1 MRALLSRFFLI
12 LTWSPGKIRFSGC
25 SLAHNAFW
33 RKFANSVKSGCV
45 SRELKT
51 TGVISRRAGIFKNF
65 PLQKLGSARGSR
77 AGAGVAPAQIGIRKS
92 KTSRWRAAALI
103 ALNLFMIAHIIQ
115 WRVTGKTIS
124 PIEPSETMQTIQGGF
139 VNAGFIFFSLAILA
153 TLIFGRFVCG
163 WGCHILALQDLCGW
177 LLKKMG
183 LHPKPFRSR
192 LLVYVPLIGALYMF
206 VWPVLYRSIW
216 NPEHQPLIP
225 KFTNHLVTTN
235 FWQTFPSVAVAIPFL
250 FVCGFMTVY
259 FLGQKGFCTYACPY
273 GGFFGLADKFSPGK
287 IRVTPACNQCGHCTA
302 TCTSNVLVHAEVKQ
316 YGMVVDPGCMKCM
329 DCVSVCPNDALYF
342 GFGKPTILVPK
353 SDAIRKNYS
362 LTWPEEIIG
371 TVVFLGSFLAVRG
384 VYALVPFLMAL
395 GWATVTTFLTLK
407 MWRLFRARELS
418 FYRFNLKSSGNIR
431 KAGWAFAA
439 FACAWIGL
447 NAHSG
452 WVRYH
457 EFRGNIAFQ
466 KIQVPDELALAQ
478 ANPARWLRPA
488 DRENIVEGKKH
499 YDAAS
504 RLGLFVNNEA
514 LPKLA
519 WFEYLLSNAEQSVQV
534 LSLAAA
540 YQKGESKALSLY
552 YRGAI
557 LNRLGRYEEARASLD
572 EALAERDDL
581 ILARQEKGE
590 SLWQL
595 GHRDE
600 AISVWTDAVQRNAR
614 LALANNELAGAERSL
629 GKLEEATAH
638 ERQADQ
644 FTPKDPLYHW
654 MLGRRLQD
662 LGMTELAEKHF
673 QQADQVDPGNGTP
686 HNR

>member
-1 MRALLSRFFLI
+1 LQAPVRELAA
-12 LTWSPGKIRFSGC
+12 C
-25 SLAHNAFW
+25 SLARRAFW
-33 RKFANSVKSGCV
+33 SKFANLVKSGCV

-51 TGVISRRAGIFKNF
+51 MGPISRRAT
-65 PLQKLGSARGSR
+65 
-77 AGAGVAPAQIGIRKS
+77 AGVNVPGYSKTGIRKS
-92 KTSRWRAAALI
+92 RTSRWRAAALI
-103 ALNLFMIAHIIQ
+103 TLNLFMIAHIIQ
-115 WRVTGKTIS
+115 WRIMGKTIS
-124 PIEPSETMQTIQGGF
+124 PIEPSETMHTLQKGF
-139 VNAGFIFFSLAILA
+139 VNAGFIFFTLAILA

-206 VWPVLYRSIW
+206 VWPTAYRFFH
-216 NPEHQPLIP
+216 NPAYEPVIP

-235 FWQTFPSVAVAIPFL
+235 FWATFPSVAVAIPFL
-250 FVCGFMTVY
+250 FICGFVTVY

-342 GFGKPTILVPK
+342 GFGKPTLLAPK
-353 SDAIRKNYS
+353 SNAIKRNYS
-362 LTWPEEIIG
+362 LTWPEEIVG
-371 TVVFLGSFLAVRG
+371 TLVFLGSFLAVRG

-395 GWATVTTFLTLK
+395 GCAAVTTFLTLK
-407 MWRLFRARELS
+407 TWRLFRAKELS
-418 FYRFNLKSSGNIR
+418 LYRFDLKSSGKIR
-431 KAGWAFAA
+431 KAGWAFAI

-457 EFRGNIAFQ
+457 EVLGNRAFQ

-478 ANPARWLRPA
+478 TKPARWLSPA
-488 DRENIVEGKKH
+488 DQQNVLKGKEH
-499 YDAAS
+499 LEAAS
-504 RLGLFVNNEA
+504 KLGLFVNSEA

-519 WFEYLLSNAEQSVQV
+519 WFEYLLGNAEQSVQV
-534 LSLAAA
+534 LGQAAA
-540 YQKGESKALSLY
+540 HQKGEGKALSLY

-557 LNRLGRYEEARASLD
+557 LNRLGRYDEAQASLD

-600 AISVWTDAVQRNAR
+600 AIEAWTDAVQRNPR
-614 LALANNELAGAERSL
+614 LTLVNNELAGAKQSL
-629 GKLEEATAH
+629 GKLDEANSH

-644 FTPKDPLYHW
+644 FTPNDPLYHW
-654 MLGRRLQD
+654 MIGRRLQD

-673 QQADQVDPGNGTP
+673 QQAGQLDPGGEMP
-686 HNR
+686 AEGLRR

>member
-1 MRALLSRFFLI
+1 MG
-12 LTWSPGKIRFSGC
+12 P
-25 SLAHNAFW
+25 
-33 RKFANSVKSGCV
+33 V
-45 SRELKT
+45 
-51 TGVISRRAGIFKNF
+51 SRRAT
-65 PLQKLGSARGSR
+65 
-77 AGAGVAPAQIGIRKS
+77 AGASAFAKATAGQAAPGYSKTGIRKS

-115 WRVTGKTIS
+115 WQIMGKTVS
-124 PIEPSETMQTIQGGF
+124 PIEPSETMYTLQRGF

-163 WGCHILALQDLCGW
+163 WGCHILALQDFCGW

-206 VWPVLYRSIW
+206 VWPVVYRSIW

-371 TVVFLGSFLAVRG
+371 TLVFLGSFLAVRG

-557 LNRLGRYEEARASLD
+557 LNRMGRYEEARASLD

-662 LGMTELAEKHF
+662 LGMTDLAEKHF

>member
-1 MRALLSRFFLI
+1 M
-12 LTWSPGKIRFSGC
+12 
-25 SLAHNAFW
+25 
-33 RKFANSVKSGCV
+33 KSGCV

-51 TGVISRRAGIFKNF
+51 KGPISRRAAFFKNS
-65 PLQKLGSARGSR
+65 PLQKT
-77 AGAGVAPAQIGIRKS
+77 GIRKS
-92 KTSRWRAAALI
+92 KTSRWRATALI
-103 ALNLFMIAHIIQ
+103 LLNLFMIAHIIQ
-115 WRVTGKTIS
+115 WRVMGKTVS
-124 PIEPSETMQTIQGGF
+124 PIEPSETMQTLQGGF

-206 VWPVLYRSIW
+206 VWPTVYRLFH
-216 NPEHQPLIP
+216 NPEHTAIIP

-250 FVCGFMTVY
+250 FVCGFVTVY

-329 DCVSVCPNDALYF
+329 DCVSVCPTNALYF
-342 GFGKPTILVPK
+342 GFGKPAILVPK
-353 SDAIRKNYS
+353 SNAIRKSYS
-362 LTWPEEIIG
+362 VTWPEEIVG
-371 TVVFLGSFLAVRG
+371 ALVFFGSFLAVRG

-395 GWATVTTFLTLK
+395 GCATVTTFLALK
-407 MWRLFRARELS
+407 AWRLFRAKELS
-418 FYRFNLKSSGNIR
+418 FYRFNLKSSGKIR

-447 NAHSG
+447 NAHTG

-457 EFRGNIAFQ
+457 EFLGNRAFG
-466 KIQVPDELALAQ
+466 KIQLPDELALAQ
-478 ANPARWLRPA
+478 LNPERWLSPA
-488 DRENIVEGKKH
+488 DRDNVLAGKRH
-499 YDAAS
+499 FLAAS
-504 RLGLFVNNEA
+504 RLGLFVNSEA

-519 WFEYLLSNAEQSVQV
+519 WFEYLLGDPEQSVQ
-534 LSLAAA
+534 LLGEAAA
-540 YQKGESKALSLY
+540 HQKEKSKALSLY

-557 LNRLGRYEEARASLD
+557 LNRLGRYQLALASLD
-572 EALAERDDL
+572 AALEERDDL

-590 SLWQL
+590 SLWQF
-595 GHRDE
+595 GRRED
-600 AISVWTDAVQRNAR
+600 AVAVWTDAVQRNAR
-614 LALANNELAGAERSL
+614 LALANNELAGAERLL
-629 GKLEEATAH
+629 GKSKEATAH
-638 ERQADQ
+638 EQQADQ
-644 FTPKDPLYHW
+644 FTPNESLYHW
-654 MLGRRLQD
+654 VLGRRLQD

-673 QQADQVDPGNGTP
+673 RQATELDRDGELP
-686 HNR
+686 REE

>member
-1 MRALLSRFFLI
+1 VRYPIRAAC
-12 LTWSPGKIRFSGC
+12 TC
-25 SLAHNAFW
+25 ALAHGAFW
-33 RKFANSVKSGCV
+33 RKFRNLVKSGCV

-51 TGVISRRAGIFKNF
+51 TGPISRRAGPAAAGKNS
-65 PLQKLGSARGSR
+65 PIQKT
-77 AGAGVAPAQIGIRKS
+77 GIRKS

-103 ALNLFMIAHIIQ
+103 TLNLFMIAHIIQ
-115 WRVTGKTIS
+115 WRIMGKTIS
-124 PIEPSETMQTIQGGF
+124 PIEPSETMHTLQKGF

-206 VWPVLYRSIW
+206 VWPTAYRLFW
-216 NPEHQPLIP
+216 NPAHEPVIP

-250 FVCGFMTVY
+250 FICGFVTVY

-273 GGFFGLADKFSPGK
+273 GGFFGIADKFSPGK

-342 GFGKPTILVPK
+342 GFGTPTILVPK
-353 SDAIRKNYS
+353 SDAIRKSYS
-362 LTWPEEIIG
+362 VTWPEEIIG
-371 TVVFLGSFLAVRG
+371 ALVFLGSFLAVRG

-395 GWATVTTFLTLK
+395 GCATVTTFLTLK
-407 MWRLFRARELS
+407 MWRLVRAKELS
-418 FYRFNLKSSGNIR
+418 FYRFNLKSAGRIR
-431 KAGWAFAA
+431 TAGWAFAI

-457 EFRGNIAFQ
+457 EVRGNRAFQ

-478 ANPARWLRPA
+478 ANPARWVRPA
-488 DRENIVEGKKH
+488 DRENILGGKQ
-499 YDAAS
+499 DFQAAS
-504 RLGLFVNNEA
+504 RVGLFVNSEA

-519 WFEYLLSNAEQSVQV
+519 WFEYLLGNAEQSVQ
-534 LSLAAA
+534 LLGQAAA
-540 YQKGESKALSLY
+540 HQKGESKALSLY

-557 LNRLGRYEEARASLD
+557 LNRVGRYEEARASLD

-595 GHRDE
+595 GRRDE
-600 AISVWTDAVQRNAR
+600 AISVWTDAVQQNAR

-629 GKLEEATAH
+629 GKLEEASAH
-638 ERQADQ
+638 EKQADQ
-644 FTPKDPLYHW
+644 FTPNNPFYHW

-662 LGMTELAEKHF
+662 LDMTELAEKHF
-673 QQADQVDPGNGTP
+673 QQAGQLDPGNGIP
-686 HNR
+686 DER

>member
-1 MRALLSRFFLI
+1 MAQD
-12 LTWSPGKIRFSGC
+12 
-25 SLAHNAFW
+25 AFW

-45 SRELKT
+45 SRELRSA
-51 TGVISRRAGIFKNF
+51 GLLSRRAT
-65 PLQKLGSARGSR
+65 
-77 AGAGVAPAQIGIRKS
+77 AGVAEPGYSNAPGYTKTGIRKS
-92 KTSRWRAAALI
+92 KTGRWRAAALI
-103 ALNLFMIAHIIQ
+103 TLNLFMIAHIIQ
-115 WRVTGKTIS
+115 WRVMGRTVS
-124 PIEPSETMQTIQGGF
+124 PIEPSETMHTLQKGF
-139 VNAGFIFFSLAILA
+139 VNAGFIFFTLAILA
-153 TLIFGRFVCG
+153 TLILGRFVCG

-177 LLKKMG
+177 LLKKIG

-206 VWPVLYRSIW
+206 VWPTAYRMFH
-216 NPEHQPLIP
+216 NPENAPLIP
-225 KFTNHLVTTN
+225 EFTNHLVTTN

-250 FVCGFMTVY
+250 FICGFVTVY

-353 SDAIRKNYS
+353 SNAIRKSYS
-362 LTWPEEIIG
+362 LTWPEEIVG
-371 TVVFLGSFLAVRG
+371 ALVFPGSFLAVRG

-395 GWATVTTFLTLK
+395 GCATVTTFLTLK
-407 MWRLFRARELS
+407 LWRYLRAKELS
-418 FYRFNLKSSGNIR
+418 FYRFNLKSSGKIR

-439 FACAWIGL
+439 LACAWIGL
-447 NAHSG
+447 NAHCG

-457 EFRGNIAFQ
+457 EFLGNRAFQ
-466 KIQVPDELALAQ
+466 KIKLPDELALAQ
-478 ANPARWLRPA
+478 SNPARWLSPA
-488 DRENIVEGKKH
+488 DRENILRGKEH
-499 YDAAS
+499 YQAAS
-504 RLGLFVNNEA
+504 NVGLFVNSEA

-519 WFEYLLSNAEQSVQV
+519 WFEYLLGDAKQSVQT
-534 LSLAAA
+534 LGDAAA
-540 YQKGESKALSLY
+540 HQSGEAKALSLY

-557 LNRLGRYEEARASLD
+557 LNRLGRYEEAQASLG

-595 GHRDE
+595 GRREE
-600 AISVWTDAVQRNAR
+600 AISVWTDAVERNAR
-614 LALANNELAGAERSL
+614 LVLVNNELAGAKRLS
-629 GKLEEATAH
+629 GKLEEAAAH
-638 ERQADQ
+638 EKQADQ
-644 FTPKDPLYHW
+644 FTPNDPFYHW
-654 MLGRRLQD
+654 ILARRLQD
-662 LGMTELAEKHF
+662 LGMAELADKHF
-673 QQADQVDPGNGTP
+673 QQAGDLDTDKGGPQL
-686 HNR
+686 H